1 MPKGRIWLR
10 TTCALGLVMA
20 ATGAAK
26 AGGFAIHEQSAVG
39 LGSAFAGIAAG
50 GALSSMFWNPA
61 TLTQVPGIQSESVL
75 TGILPYASHSVD
87 AARSTLGALGGA
99 GNSGIDALVP
109 GSYYSMQL
117 GQQLWLGLSINS
129 PFGLAVRFPDSWAGR
144 DYAEDTRLATY
155 NATPSIAYE
164 VNNWL
169 SVGAGVQ
176 IQYAHAD
183 LASGIGGLVGSLAS
197 IEGSGWGFGATL
209 GATLKPTPTTTI
221 GIGWRSAIDQEIN
234 GSLTLPPGAFF
245 SPPFSTP
252 GSVST
257 TVHLPDTVSLGLRQ
271 QVGPQ
276 WTLLGTVEWTNWSRI
291 GTATVVQPN
300 GAPATVATQAV
311 TLPFEYEDGWFFSLG
326 AEYKWNERLTLRG
339 GIAFE
344 KSPITDDVRTPR
356 LPDNDRFWIA
366 IGGSYQLTPKIAL
379 DAAYTHIFIKDT
391 PIDISATSGN
401 PWYNGTVAYV
411 GSVDARV
418 DIISVALHYRWDT
431 PAVPEK
437 KKLLITK

>member
-1 MPKGRIWLR
+1 
-10 TTCALGLVMA
+10 
-20 ATGAAK
+20 
-26 AGGFAIHEQSAVG
+26 
-39 LGSAFAGIAAG
+39 
-50 GALSSMFWNPA
+50 
-61 TLTQVPGIQSESVL
+61 
-75 TGILPYASHSVD
+75 
-87 AARSTLGALGGA
+87 
-99 GNSGIDALVP
+99 
-109 GSYYSMQL
+109 
-117 GQQLWLGLSINS
+117 
-129 PFGLAVRFPDSWAGR
+129 
-144 DYAEDTRLATY
+144 
-155 NATPSIAYE
+155 
-164 VNNWL
+164 
-169 SVGAGVQ
+169 
-176 IQYAHAD
+176 
-183 LASGIGGLVGSLAS
+183 
-197 IEGSGWGFGATL
+197 
-209 GATLKPTPTTTI
+209 
-221 GIGWRSAIDQEIN
+221 
-234 GSLTLPPGAFF
+234 
-245 SPPFSTP
+245 
-252 GSVST
+252 VST